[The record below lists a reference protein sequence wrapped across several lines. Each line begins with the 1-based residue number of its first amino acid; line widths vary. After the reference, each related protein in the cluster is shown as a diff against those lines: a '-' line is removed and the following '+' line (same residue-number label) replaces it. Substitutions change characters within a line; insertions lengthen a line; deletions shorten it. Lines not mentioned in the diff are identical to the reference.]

1 MSKHPRSHVKPR
13 KNVKR
18 GSGKPFHPPKP
29 KTTKKV
35 PGSR

>member
-1 MSKHPRSHVKPR
+1 MALHPRSHVKPR
-13 KNVKR
+13 KNVKKA
-18 GSGKPFHPPKP
+18 SGKPHHPKKP

>member
-1 MSKHPRSHVKPR
+1 MPKHPGSHVKPR

-18 GSGKPFHPPKP
+18 GTGKPFHPPKP
-29 KTTKKV
+29 KPPKKV